1 MFYKHKL
8 SVLNNIIDNFNTSYN
23 KTGYEYIAI
32 IDTPK
37 KKYLPKRYL
46 GDYAFVYHTNY
57 LLMINGIIINNGEEI
72 KIEFDYT
79 FGDFNSSKSA
89 VICGNV
95 ILDETD
101 TDYEITISQKG
112 VNVKK
117 GISFKSIRSIET
129 TRNNRIVYDSSIYS
143 DLNINIE
150 KYYCITVYKNKIPYD
165 IIYPGDFVFLGL
177 SKYRVSDNIMDS
189 NVIMQF
195 PRQRLS
201 AYTSSTDIIIYRDI
215 YGTSMDINSILD
227 GSSIVYK
234 NRGGPYNGLSSSIDH
249 MYIKQL
255 KILKRGIFWNNILEI
270 ALGQAYSV
278 NRQQCRQQYYTDC
291 DNHIVVAKM
300 SELMNMPNPL
310 KYDGNIVYVVSVGK
324 YYLYKDGSWSEMV
337 ETDDSI
343 KPDVDKPEIKHQ
355 YTYDDPVLQK
365 EASALTDELRSN
377 IILDN
382 IIPESV
388 RRSSKQKDNY
398 YKI

>member
-1 MFYKHKL
+1 MFYKRRL
-8 SVLNNIIDNFNTSYN
+8 DELNKIIDNFNSHHN
-23 KTGYEYIAI
+23 KTGYEYLAVL
-32 IDTPK
+32 DVPK
-37 KKYLPKRYL
+37 KNYLPKRYL
-46 GDYAFVYHTNY
+46 GDYAFEYHANY
-57 LLMINGIIINNGEEI
+57 LLMINGTIINNGEEI

-117 GISFKSIRSIET
+117 GISFKSIKRIET
-129 TRNNRIVYDSSIYS
+129 TRNNRIVYDSSTYS
-143 DLNINIE
+143 DLNINME
-150 KYYCITVYKNKIPYD
+150 KYYYITIYKDKMLYD

-177 SKYRVSDNIMDS
+177 SKWRISYNIMES
-189 NVIMQF
+189 NIIMQF

-201 AYTSSTDIIIYRDI
+201 TYTSSTDIIIYSDI

-227 GSSIVYK
+227 GSSMIYK
-234 NRGGPYNGLSSSIDH
+234 NRGGPYNCLLYASDDIDD
-249 MYIKQL
+249 MYIRQL
-255 KILKRGIFWNNILEI
+255 KVLRRGAFWNDILEV

-278 NRQQCRQQYYTDC
+278 SRQQCNTDY
-291 DNHIVVAKM
+291 NVGMVADM
-300 SELMNMPNPL
+300 SSLLNIPEYL
-310 KYDGNIVYVVSVGK
+310 KYEGNVIYVISANK
-324 YYLYKDGSWSEMV
+324 HYLYKGGVWSEMI

-343 KPDVDKPEIKHQ
+343 KLDTDKPEIKHQ

-398 YKI
+398 YKF

>member
-1 MFYKHKL
+1 MFYKRRL
-8 SVLNNIIDNFNTSYN
+8 DELNKIIDNFNSYYN
-23 KTGYEYIAI
+23 KTGYEYLAVLEA
-32 IDTPK
+32 PK
-37 KKYLPKRYL
+37 KNYLPRRYL
-46 GDYAFVYHTNY
+46 GDYCFEYHTNY

-89 VICGNV
+89 VICGNI

-101 TDYEITISQKG
+101 ATYEITISQKG

-117 GISFKSIRSIET
+117 GISFKSIKRIET
-129 TRNNRIVYDSSIYS
+129 TRNNRIVYDSSTYS
-143 DLNINIE
+143 CLNINME
-150 KYYCITVYKNKIPYD
+150 KYYYIMVYKDKIPYD

-177 SKYRVSDNIMDS
+177 STPRISNNTMDL
-189 NVIMQF
+189 NTIVQF
-195 PRQRLS
+195 PMKRIYNYNYADALKK
-201 AYTSSTDIIIYRDI
+201 IIYRDI
-215 YGTSMDINSILD
+215 YGTSMTIRNYTIAT
-227 GSSIVYK
+227 ITYE
-234 NRGGPYNGLSSSIDH
+234 NRGDPYSSLTYESDSIH
-249 MYIKQL
+249 GKYVRQL
-255 KILKRGIFWNNILEI
+255 KVLRRGVFWNDMLKI

-278 NRQQCRQQYYTDC
+278 SRQQCNTDY
-291 DNHIVVAKM
+291 DVDMVADI
-300 SELMNMPNPL
+300 SSLLNIPEYL
-310 KYDGNIVYVVSVGK
+310 KYEGNVIYVISANK
-324 YYLYKDGSWSEMV
+324 HYLYKGGVWSEMI

-343 KPDVDKPEIKHQ
+343 KLDTDKPEIKHQ

-388 RRSSKQKDNY
+388 RRSSKQKYNY